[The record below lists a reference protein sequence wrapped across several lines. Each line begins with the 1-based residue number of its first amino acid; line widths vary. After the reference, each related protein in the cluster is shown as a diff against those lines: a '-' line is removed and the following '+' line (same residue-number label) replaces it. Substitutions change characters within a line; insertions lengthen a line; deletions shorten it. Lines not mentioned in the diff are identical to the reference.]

1 MHEIA
6 HNAQNCA
13 PIEGEMQRQDRRILR
28 TRAALDEAL
37 IGLLET
43 ADYEV
48 ITVQAI
54 CDAANVG
61 RSAFYQHYTGKDDLF
76 RSGFDRFRQDL
87 DTVAAVL
94 EPEDHG
100 GVVPKLVDAIFMHA
114 EKHARL
120 YRSVTTGNGGFIA
133 LRIIEGIIAQCLERA
148 LSARSDL
155 SPPNIEL
162 SALMYSSAIMTALR
176 WWFQHHNR
184 PDRGEMVRQ
193 VQATIGA

>member
-1 MHEIA
+1 MHEIV
-6 HNAQNCA
+6 QYVRNCA

-28 TRAALDEAL
+28 TRAALDAAL

-43 ADYEV
+43 VDYEA

-87 DTVAAVL
+87 DTVTAVL
-94 EPEDHG
+94 EPEDNG

-114 EKHARL
+114 EKHAGL
-120 YRSVTTGNGGFIA
+120 YRSVTTGHGGFIA

-155 SPPNIEL
+155 PPPNIEL